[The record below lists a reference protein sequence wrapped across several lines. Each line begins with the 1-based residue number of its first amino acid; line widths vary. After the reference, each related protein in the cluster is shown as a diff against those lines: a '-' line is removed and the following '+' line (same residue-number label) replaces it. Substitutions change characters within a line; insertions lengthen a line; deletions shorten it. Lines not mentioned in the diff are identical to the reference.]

1 MQGTAA
7 FMFTAHFFPIQYVFM
22 RQGILMSQCNA
33 MQGFGNI
40 FSWGGDGGVVHHTSF
55 EPIYGI
61 LSDDGDS
68 FLLGLSLRKPHF
80 FIPFIYLEHSIFS
93 LLHYCCCCYGQKCG
107 GYTTTHIIPFSIKT
121 KDSEEGRTI

>member
-40 FSWGGDGGVVHHTSF
+40 ISQSGDGGVVHHTSF

-61 LSDDGDS
+61 LSDDG
-68 FLLGLSLRKPHF
+68 GF
-80 FIPFIYLEHSIFS
+80 FFVRTFIAETPFFHPFHIP
-93 LLHYCCCCYGQKCG
+93 
-107 GYTTTHIIPFSIKT
+107 
-121 KDSEEGRTI
+121 

>member
-40 FSWGGDGGVVHHTSF
+40 FHKVVTAVWSTIPPSNQF
-55 EPIYGI
+55 MVSC
-61 LSDDGDS
+61 LMMGDS

-80 FIPFIYLEHSIFS
+80 FIPFIYLEHSIFN
-93 LLHYCCCCYGQKCG
+93 LLHYCCYGQKCG
-107 GYTTTHIIPFSIKT
+107 GYTTHIIPFSIKT
-121 KDSEEGRTI
+121 KDSGEGRTI